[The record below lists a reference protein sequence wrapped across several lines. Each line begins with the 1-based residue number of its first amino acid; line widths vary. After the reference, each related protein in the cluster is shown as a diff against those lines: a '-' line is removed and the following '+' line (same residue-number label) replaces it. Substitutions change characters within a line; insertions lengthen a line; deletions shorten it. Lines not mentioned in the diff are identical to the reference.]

1 MANPITI
8 NTLTE
13 ASINGNG
20 VFDILMRAM
29 KEHLEQEF
37 RQGRIKGGEYANV
50 YLGSVQAV
58 METALQFVIQ
68 QNELNQN
75 NLLKEKEIELA
86 QQRIALAHAELAI
99 QQAKLA
105 NIPKEGAL
113 LDAQAGVQRQQ
124 IDNLK
129 SEKLRTDAQTAQIA
143 AETANVPKQ
152 GALLDAQTKVQNQQ
166 ALNLASEKLL
176 TDARKALTD
185 QQKDNAVAEKAV
197 LVAQECKLRAEYDVL
212 MESKLKTA
220 AETGL
225 LNQKKVTEQGQ
236 VNSGVFDANSILGVQ
251 AALYKAQADG
261 FKRDA
266 EQKAADIMV
275 KAWAT
280 ARTTDPDNTPMI
292 GGVDTAVSKLLAGI

>member
-1 MANPITI
+1 MTAPITI

-20 VFDILMRAM
+20 VFDTLMRAM

-37 RQGRIKGGEYANV
+37 RQGRIKGSEYANV

-58 METALQFVIQ
+58 MQTALQFVVQ
-68 QNELNQN
+68 QTELNQN
-75 NLLKEKEIELA
+75 ILLKEKQIELA
-86 QQRIALAHAELAI
+86 AVEVL
-99 QQAKLA
+99 K
-105 NIPKEGAL
+105 
-113 LDAQAGVQRQQ
+113 AQAQVEL
-124 IDNLK
+124 IN
-129 SEKLRTDAQTAQIA
+129 AQVT
-143 AETANVPKQ
+143 
-152 GALLDAQTKVQNQQ
+152 
-166 ALNLASEKLL
+166 
-176 TDARKALTD
+176 
-185 QQKDNAVAEKAV
+185 NAVTENAV

-220 AETGL
+220 AEIGL

-236 VNSGVFDANSILGVQ
+236 VSGSVFDANSILGVQ
-251 AALYKAQADG
+251 AALYKAQANG

-292 GGVDTAVSKLLAGI
+292 AGVDTAVNKLLAGI

>member
-1 MANPITI
+1 MTNPITI

-13 ASINGNG
+13 ASVNGNG
-20 VFDILMRAM
+20 VFDTLMRAM

-58 METALQFVIQ
+58 MQTALQFVVQ
-68 QNELNQN
+68 QTELNQN
-75 NLLKEKEIELA
+75 ILLKEKEIELA
-86 QQRIALAHAELAI
+86 QQRIALAQAELAI
-99 QQAKLA
+99 QQAKLV

-113 LDAQAGVQRQQ
+113 LDAQTAVQTQQALKLASEKLLTEVQTEVQRQQ
-124 IDNLK
+124 
-129 SEKLRTDAQTAQIA
+129 AQ
-143 AETANVPKQ
+143 
-152 GALLDAQTKVQNQQ
+152 
-166 ALNLASEKLL
+166 NLASEKLF

-185 QQKDNAVAEKAV
+185 QQTANAVTENAV

-225 LNQKKVTEQGQ
+225 LNQKIVTEQGQ
-236 VNSGVFDANSILGVQ
+236 VSSSVFDTNSILGTQ
-251 AALYKAQADG
+251 AALYQAQANG

-275 KAWAT
+275 KAWAA

-292 GGVDTAVSKLLAGI
+292 AGVDTAVNKLLAGI

>member
-58 METALQFVIQ
+58 MQTALQFVIQ

-86 QQRIALAHAELAI
+86 QQRIALAQAELAI

-113 LDAQAGVQRQQ
+113 LDAQTR
-124 IDNLK
+124 
-129 SEKLRTDAQTAQIA
+129 
-143 AETANVPKQ
+143 
-152 GALLDAQTKVQNQQ
+152 VQNQQ

-176 TDARKALTD
+176 TEARKALTD
-185 QQKDNAVAEKAV
+185 QQTANAVAENAV

-251 AALYKAQADG
+251 AALYKAQAEG